1 MADLVMIPNQP
12 FFIPKWKVYSYF
24 SIRLSTTFR
33 RFGMNNL
40 LHFLKSILIFI
51 ILFSLNLLSQN
62 RLLSPDDLFKIKNV
76 NETVFSPDGKM
87 IAYTLNVPRPL
98 NEEPGNNYNN
108 LFVYKTDDQENIG
121 LLANKISVSSI
132 QWDTESERI
141 YFLGKIGEQ
150 KTNQIYYIDADGG
163 SPKLVTNETT
173 DVIAFKV
180 SPDGQKIAFVR
191 LEDKSK
197 GKQEMLNR
205 GFDAEIYEEEFQ
217 QRNLYLMNL
226 EDKSIKQI
234 TTASS
239 VFEFEWSNDS
249 KNIAASIADKNLV
262 DDSYMF
268 KRLYVIDSETGI
280 KYKLVDN
287 PGKLSQFS
295 FSPDGTKLAFVSASS
310 INDAVSGSLF
320 ICDVPNTKSF
330 SELRNY
336 TEGFEGSVIM
346 VKWKDNNTVIFS
358 SEEGVD
364 ITLRE
369 QKIGEKHSQLILE
382 PGKVVFRNFDF
393 LNNLICFAG
402 NTKEHPNELFLFNLD
417 TKELTKVTNHNNWLA
432 NIKLAKQ
439 GKIEYAAKD
448 GLKIQ
453 GVLIYPVNFEQG
465 KKYPLITYI
474 HGGPE
479 SAVQNGWETSYGS
492 WGQFA
497 AAKDFFVF
505 MPNYRASSGRGVEFT
520 MMGFGDLAG
529 KEFEDVIDGIDY
541 LIQQGFVDKNKVG
554 IGGGSYGGYFSA
566 WAATKYTDRF
576 AASVVFVGISNQI
589 SKRNT
594 TDIPYEDYYVH
605 WGLWTHEN
613 EQLVWE
619 RSPVRY
625 AHQSKTPTLILH
637 GKEDPRVH
645 PSQSLE
651 LYRALKLHGKAPVR
665 LVFYP
670 GQGHGNSKNTSRY
683 DFLVRTLE
691 WFEYYLNSNYP
702 KDRMPAKYLDFEY

>member
-1 MADLVMIPNQP
+1 MKKLFTSHIAVI
-12 FFIPKWKVYSYF
+12 FFLLLPLTLLNAQTRS
-24 SIRLSTTFR
+24 LTT
-33 RFGMNNL
+33 
-40 LHFLKSILIFI
+40 
-51 ILFSLNLLSQN
+51 
-62 RLLSPDDLFKIKNV
+62 DDLFKIKNV
-76 NETVFSPDGKM
+76 NETIFSPDGKM
-87 IAYTLNVPRPL
+87 IAYTLSVPRPL
-98 NEEPGNNYNN
+98 NEEPGSNYSN
-108 LFVYKTDDQENIG
+108 LFVYNIEEQENVG
-121 LLANKISVSSI
+121 LLANQVTVSSI
-132 QWDTESERI
+132 QWDSESERI
-141 YFLGKIGEQ
+141 YFLAKLGEQ
-150 KTNQIYYIDADGG
+150 KSNQIYYVDADGG
-163 SPKLVTNETT
+163 SPKLVTNEIS
-173 DVIAFKV
+173 DVLAFKI
-180 SPDGQKIAFVR
+180 SPDGKNIAFVR
-191 LEDKSK
+191 LEEKSK
-197 GKQEMLNR
+197 GKQQMLSK

-217 QRNLYLMNL
+217 HRNLYLMNL
-226 EDKSIKQI
+226 KDKTVKQL

-239 VFEFEWSNDS
+239 VFEFEWSPDS
-249 KNIAASIADKNLV
+249 KNIAAAIADKNLV

-268 KRLYVIDSETGI
+268 KRLYVIDTETAL

-287 PGKLSQFS
+287 PGKLTQFS

-310 INDAVSGSLF
+310 VNDAVSGSLF
-320 ICDVPNTKSF
+320 ICEVPNTKQF
-330 SELRNY
+330 SQLRNY

-346 VKWKDNNTVIFS
+346 VKWKDDNTLLFS

-369 QKIGEKHSQLILE
+369 QKIDQKQSRFIID
-382 PGKVVFRNFDF
+382 PGRVVFRNFDF
-393 LNNLICFAG
+393 INNMICFAG
-402 NTKEHPNELFLFNLD
+402 NTKSHPNELFLFNTETSEI
-417 TKELTKVTNHNNWLA
+417 TKLTNHNNWLE
-432 NIKLAKQ
+432 NVKLAKQ
-439 GKIEYAAKD
+439 EMVEYSAKD

-453 GVLIYPVNFEQG
+453 GVLIYPLNYEQG

-479 SAVQNGWETSYGS
+479 AAVQNGWETSYGS

-497 AAKDFFVF
+497 AAKDYFVF

-520 MMGFGDLAG
+520 MAGFGDLAG
-529 KEFEDVIDGIDY
+529 KEFEDVIDGIDF
-541 LIQQGFVDKNKVG
+541 LIQKGFVDKNKVG

-605 WGLWTHEN
+605 WGFWTHEN

-691 WFEYYLNSNYP
+691 WFDYYLKSDYP
-702 KDRMPAKYLDFEY
+702 KDRLPSKYLDFD

>member
-1 MADLVMIPNQP
+1 MKKLFTSRIAVI
-12 FFIPKWKVYSYF
+12 FFV
-24 SIRLSTTFR
+24 
-33 RFGMNNL
+33 L
-40 LHFLKSILIFI
+40 LPLTL
-51 ILFSLNLLSQN
+51 LNAQTRSLT
-62 RLLSPDDLFKIKNV
+62 PDDLFKIKNV
-76 NETVFSPDGKM
+76 NETIFSPDGKM
-87 IAYTLNVPRPL
+87 IAYTLSVPRPL
-98 NEEPGNNYNN
+98 NEEPGSNYSN
-108 LFVYKTDDQENIG
+108 LFVYNIEEQENVG
-121 LLANKISVSSI
+121 LLANQVTVSSI
-132 QWDTESERI
+132 QWDSESERI
-141 YFLGKIGEQ
+141 YFLAKLGEQ
-150 KTNQIYYIDADGG
+150 KSNQIYYVDADGG
-163 SPKLVTNETT
+163 SPKLVTNEIS
-173 DVIAFKV
+173 DVLAFKI
-180 SPDGQKIAFVR
+180 SPDGKNIAFVR
-191 LEDKSK
+191 LEEKSK
-197 GKQEMLNR
+197 GKQQMLSK

-217 QRNLYLMNL
+217 HRNLYLMNL
-226 EDKSIKQI
+226 KDKTVKQL

-239 VFEFEWSNDS
+239 VFEFEWSPDS
-249 KNIAASIADKNLV
+249 KNIAAAIADKNLV

-268 KRLYVIDSETGI
+268 KRLYVIDTETAL

-287 PGKLSQFS
+287 PGKLTQFS

-310 INDAVSGSLF
+310 VNDAVSGSLF
-320 ICDVPNTKSF
+320 ICEVPNTKQF
-330 SELRNY
+330 SQLRNY

-346 VKWKDNNTVIFS
+346 VKWKDDNTLLFS

-369 QKIGEKHSQLILE
+369 QKIDQKQSRFIID
-382 PGKVVFRNFDF
+382 PGRVVFRNFDF
-393 LNNLICFAG
+393 INNMICFAG
-402 NTKEHPNELFLFNLD
+402 NTKSHPNELFLFNTETSEI
-417 TKELTKVTNHNNWLA
+417 TKLTNHNNWLE
-432 NIKLAKQ
+432 NVKLAKQ
-439 GKIEYAAKD
+439 EMIEYSAKD

-453 GVLIYPVNFEQG
+453 GVLIYPLNYEQG

-479 SAVQNGWETSYGS
+479 AAVQNGWETSYGS

-497 AAKDFFVF
+497 AAKDYFVF

-520 MMGFGDLAG
+520 MAGFGDLAG
-529 KEFEDVIDGIDY
+529 KEFEDVIDGIDF
-541 LIQQGFVDKNKVG
+541 LIQKGFVDKNKVG

-605 WGLWTHEN
+605 WGFWTHEN

-651 LYRALKLHGKAPVR
+651 LYRALKLHGKAPIR

-691 WFEYYLNSNYP
+691 WFDYYLKSDYP
-702 KDRMPAKYLDFEY
+702 KDRLPSKYLDFD

>member
-1 MADLVMIPNQP
+1 M
-12 FFIPKWKVYSYF
+12 K
-24 SIRLSTTFR
+24 
-33 RFGMNNL
+33 NL
-40 LHFLKSILIFI
+40 LRFNSALIVL
-51 ILFSLNLLSQN
+51 ILFSAVAINSQN
-62 RLLSPDDLFKIKNV
+62 RGLTPDDLFKIKNV
-76 NETVFSPDGKM
+76 GETLFSPDGKM

-98 NEEPGNNYNN
+98 NEEPGNNFNQ
-108 LFVYKTDDQENIG
+108 LFVYNIQENENIG
-121 LLANKISVSSI
+121 LLANKVSVSSI
-132 QWDTESERI
+132 QWDSESEKI

-150 KTNQIYYIDADGG
+150 KTNQVYYIDADGG
-163 SPKLVTNETT
+163 SPKLVTNETS
-173 DVIAFKV
+173 DVLAFKV
-180 SPDGQKIAFVR
+180 SPDGNYIAFVR

-197 GKQEMLNR
+197 GKQEMINR
-205 GFDAEIYEEEFQ
+205 GFDAEIYEEEYQ
-217 QRNLYLMNL
+217 QRNLYVMNL
-226 EDKSIKQI
+226 DDKSVRQI

-239 VFEFEWSNDS
+239 VFEFEWSSDS
-249 KNIAASIADKNLV
+249 KNIAAAIADKNLV

-287 PGKLSQFS
+287 PGKLTQFS

-310 INDAVSGSLF
+310 VNDAVSGSLF
-320 ICDVPNTKSF
+320 VCDVPNTKQF
-330 SELRNY
+330 SQLRNY

-346 VKWKDNNTVIFS
+346 VKWKDDNTLIFS

-369 QKIGEKHSQLILE
+369 QKINEKRNKLILD
-382 PGKVVFRNFDF
+382 PGIVVLRNFDL
-393 LNNLICFAG
+393 LNDNVCFAG
-402 NTKEHPNELFLFNLD
+402 NTKEHPNELYIFNLG
-417 TKELTKVTNHNNWLA
+417 TKDLTKLTNHNNWLA
-432 NIKLAKQ
+432 NIKLARQ
-439 GKIEYAAKD
+439 EKIEYPAKD

-453 GVLIYPVNFEQG
+453 GVLIYPINYEQG
-465 KKYPLITYI
+465 KSYPLITYV

-479 SAVQNGWETSYGS
+479 AAVQNGWETGYGS

-541 LIQQGFVDKNKVG
+541 LIQKGFVDRNKVG

-566 WAATKYTDRF
+566 WAATKYSDRF

-605 WGLWTHEN
+605 WGFWTHEN

-683 DFLVRTLE
+683 DFLVRTLD
-691 WFEYYLNSNYP
+691 WFEYYLKSDYP
-702 KDRMPAKYLDFEY
+702 KDRLPSKYFDFD

>member
-1 MADLVMIPNQP
+1 MKNFTA
-12 FFIPKWKVYSYF
+12 S
-24 SIRLSTTFR
+24 SIV
-33 RFGMNNL
+33 
-40 LHFLKSILIFI
+40 II
-51 ILFSLNLLSQN
+51 ILLLLPFNSVNTQTRSLT
-62 RLLSPDDLFKIKNV
+62 PEDLFKIKNV

-87 IAYTLNVPRPL
+87 IAYTLTVPRPL
-98 NEEPGNNYNN
+98 SEVPGNNFSN
-108 LFVYKTDDQENIG
+108 LFVFNLEENKNVG
-121 LLANKISVSSI
+121 LLANQTAVSSI
-132 QWDTESERI
+132 QWDNNSERI
-141 YFLGKIGEQ
+141 YFLAKLGEE
-150 KTNQIYYIDADGG
+150 KYNQVYYIDSDGG
-163 SPKLVTNETT
+163 SPKLVTKESS
-173 DVIAFKV
+173 DVLAFKV

-191 LEDKSK
+191 LEEKSK
-197 GKQEMLNR
+197 LKQEMLNR

-226 EDKSIKQI
+226 NDKAVKQL

-239 VFEFEWSNDS
+239 VFEFEWSPDN
-249 KNIAASIADKNLV
+249 KNIAAAIAERNLV

-268 KRLYVIDSETGI
+268 KRIYIIDTETAL

-287 PGKLSQFS
+287 PGKLTQFS
-295 FSPDGTKLAFVSASS
+295 FSPDGKKLAFVSASGV
-310 INDAVSGSLF
+310 NDAVSGSLF
-320 ICDVPNTKSF
+320 ICDVPNILQFNQLK
-330 SELRNY
+330 NY

-346 VKWKDNNTVIFS
+346 VKWIDSSTVIYS
-358 SEEGVD
+358 AEEGVD
-364 ITLRE
+364 ITIRE
-369 QKIGEKHSQLILE
+369 QKVNQKQSSILLE
-382 PGKVVFRNFDF
+382 PGKVVLRNFDLF
-393 LNNLICFAG
+393 NNMICFAG
-402 NTKEHPNELFLFNLD
+402 NTKNHPNELFIFNLE
-417 TKELTKVTNHNNWLA
+417 TKEISKLTNHNNWLEGV
-432 NIKLAKQ
+432 KLARQ
-439 GKIEYAAKD
+439 EMIEYTAKD

-453 GVLIYPVNFEQG
+453 GVLIYPLNYQEG

-479 SAVQNGWETSYGS
+479 SAVQNGWETGYGS

-497 AAKDFFVF
+497 AAEDFFVF

-529 KEFEDVIDGIDY
+529 KEFEDVIDGIDF
-541 LIQQGFVDKNKVG
+541 LIQKGFVDKNKVG

-566 WAATKYTDRF
+566 WASTKYSDRF

-594 TDIPYEDYYVH
+594 TDIPWEDYYVH
-605 WGLWTHEN
+605 WGFWTHEN

-625 AHQSKTPTLILH
+625 AHLSKTPTLILH

-683 DFLVRTLE
+683 DFLVRTLD
-691 WFEYYLNSNYP
+691 WFKYYLKSDYP
-702 KDRMPAKYLDFEY
+702 KNQLPSKYLDFE

>member
-1 MADLVMIPNQP
+1 MKKLFTSFTLITLVVFQIS
-12 FFIPKWKVYSYF
+12 FVY
-24 SIRLSTTFR
+24 
-33 RFGMNNL
+33 
-40 LHFLKSILIFI
+40 
-51 ILFSLNLLSQN
+51 SQN
-62 RLLSPDDLFKIKNV
+62 RSLTPDDLFKIKNV
-76 NETVFSPDGKM
+76 NEALFSPDGKM

-108 LFVYKTDDQENIG
+108 LFVYKIEEQENVG
-121 LLANKISVSSI
+121 LLANQIVVSSI
-132 QWDTESERI
+132 QWSFDSERI
-141 YFLGKIGEQ
+141 YFLAKLGEQ
-150 KTNQIYYIDADGG
+150 KFNQIYYVDADGG
-163 SPKLVTNETT
+163 SPKLLTNEPS
-173 DVIAFKV
+173 DVLAFKV
-180 SPDGQKIAFVR
+180 SPDGNNIAFVR

-197 GKQEMLNR
+197 GKQQMLSR
-205 GFDAEIYEEEFQ
+205 GFDAEIYEEEYQ
-217 QRNLYLMNL
+217 HRTLYVLNVN
-226 EDKSIKQI
+226 DKTVKQV

-239 VFEFEWSNDS
+239 VFEFEWSPDN
-249 KNIAASIADKNLV
+249 KNIAAAIADRNLV

-268 KRLYVIDSETGI
+268 KRLFIVDTETAL

-287 PGKLSQFS
+287 PGKLTQFS
-295 FSPDGTKLAFVSASS
+295 FSPDGSKIAFVSASS
-310 INDAVSGSLF
+310 VNDAVSGSLF
-320 ICDVPNTKSF
+320 ICDVPNTKRF

-336 TEGFEGSVIM
+336 SEGFEGSVIM
-346 VKWKDNNTVIFS
+346 VKWKDDNTVIFS

-369 QKIGEKHSQLILE
+369 QKINQKQSKVILDV
-382 PGKVVFRNFDF
+382 GKVVLRNFDLF
-393 LNNLICFAG
+393 NNVICFAG
-402 NTKEHPNELFLFNLD
+402 NTVNHPNELFLLN
-417 TKELTKVTNHNNWLA
+417 TETNELKKLTNHNNWLE
-432 NIKLAKQ
+432 NVKLAKQ
-439 GKIEYAAKD
+439 EKVEYSAKD

-453 GVLIYPVNFEQG
+453 GVLIYPLNYEQG

-479 SAVQNGWETSYGS
+479 AAVQNGWETSYGS

-497 AAKDFFVF
+497 AAKDYFVF
-505 MPNYRASSGRGVEFT
+505 MPNYRASSGRGVEIT

-541 LIQQGFVDKNKVG
+541 LIQKGFVDKNKVG

-605 WGLWTHEN
+605 WGFWTHEN

-625 AHQSKTPTLILH
+625 AHLSKTPTLILH

-645 PSQSLE
+645 PSQGLE
-651 LYRALKLHGKAPVR
+651 LYRALKLHSKAPVR

-683 DFLVRTLE
+683 DFLVRTLD
-691 WFEYYLNSNYP
+691 WFDYYLKSDYP
-702 KDRMPAKYLDFEY
+702 KDRMPSKYLDFD

>member
-1 MADLVMIPNQP
+1 M
-12 FFIPKWKVYSYF
+12 K
-24 SIRLSTTFR
+24 
-33 RFGMNNL
+33 NL
-40 LHFLKSILIFI
+40 LYLRNIFLVIIFI
-51 ILFSLNLLSQN
+51 LSSSTKSQDRILT
-62 RLLSPDDLFKIKNV
+62 PEDLFRIKNV
-76 NETVFSPDGKM
+76 NETSFSPDGKM

-98 NEEPGNNYNN
+98 NEEPGNNFNQ
-108 LFVYKTDDQENIG
+108 LFVYNIEENENLG
-121 LLANKISVSSI
+121 LLANKVSVSSI
-132 QWDTESERI
+132 QWDSESEGI
-141 YFLGKIGEQ
+141 YFLAKLGEQ
-150 KTNQIYYIDADGG
+150 KTNQIYFIDADGG
-163 SPKLVTNETT
+163 SPKLITNEAS
-173 DVIAFKV
+173 DILAFKV
-180 SPDGQKIAFVR
+180 SPDGKNIAFVR

-205 GFDAEIYEEEFQ
+205 GFDAEIYEEEYQ
-217 QRNLYLMNL
+217 HRNLYLMNL
-226 EDKSIKQI
+226 NEKSVKQI

-239 VFEFEWSNDS
+239 VFEFEWSTDS
-249 KNIAASIADKNLV
+249 KNIAAAIADKNLV

-268 KRLYVIDSETGI
+268 KRLYIIDSETGI

-287 PGKLSQFS
+287 PGKLTQFS
-295 FSPDGTKLAFVSASS
+295 FSPDGKKLAFVCAS
-310 INDAVSGSLF
+310 NTYDAVSGSLF
-320 ICDVPNTKSF
+320 VCDVPNTKLF
-330 SELRNY
+330 TQLRNY

-346 VKWKDNNTVIFS
+346 VKWRDDNTLIFS

-369 QKIGEKHSQLILE
+369 QKTDDKNSKLVLE
-382 PGKVVFRNFDF
+382 PGKVVLRSFDIK
-393 LNNLICFAG
+393 NNMICFAG
-402 NTKEHPNELFLFNLD
+402 NTKDHPNELFLLNYETTD
-417 TKELTKVTNHNNWLA
+417 LTKLTNHNNWLA

-439 GKIEYAAKD
+439 EQIEYSAKD

-453 GVLIYPVNFEQG
+453 GVLIYPINYEQG

-479 SAVQNGWETSYGS
+479 AAVQNGWETGYGS

-529 KEFEDVIDGIDY
+529 KEFEDVIDGIDF
-541 LIQQGFVDKNKVG
+541 LIQKGFVDKNKVG

-566 WAATKYTDRF
+566 WAATKYTERF
-576 AASVVFVGISNQI
+576 AAAVVFVGISNQI

-605 WGLWTHEN
+605 WGFWTHEN

-625 AHQSKTPTLILH
+625 AHLSKTPTLILH

-651 LYRALKLHGKAPVR
+651 LYRALKLHSKAPVR
-665 LVFYP
+665 LVLYP

-683 DFLVRTLE
+683 DFLIRTLD
-691 WFEYYLNSNYP
+691 WFEYFLKSNNP
-702 KDRMPAKYLDFEY
+702 KDRMPSKYFDFD

>member
-1 MADLVMIPNQP
+1 MKKLFTSHIAVI
-12 FFIPKWKVYSYF
+12 FF
-24 SIRLSTTFR
+24 
-33 RFGMNNL
+33 L
-40 LHFLKSILIFI
+40 LLPLT
-51 ILFSLNLLSQN
+51 LLNAQTRSLT
-62 RLLSPDDLFKIKNV
+62 PDDLFKIKNV
-76 NETVFSPDGKM
+76 NETIFSPDGKM
-87 IAYTLNVPRPL
+87 IAYTLSVPRPL
-98 NEEPGNNYNN
+98 NEEPGSNYSN
-108 LFVYKTDDQENIG
+108 LFVYNIEEQENVG
-121 LLANKISVSSI
+121 LLANQVTVSSI
-132 QWDTESERI
+132 QWDSESERI
-141 YFLGKIGEQ
+141 YFLAKLGEQ
-150 KTNQIYYIDADGG
+150 KSNQIYYVDADGG
-163 SPKLVTNETT
+163 SPKLVTNEIS
-173 DVIAFKV
+173 DVLAFKI
-180 SPDGQKIAFVR
+180 SPDGKNIAFVR
-191 LEDKSK
+191 LEEKSK
-197 GKQEMLNR
+197 GKQQMLSK

-217 QRNLYLMNL
+217 HRNLYLMNL
-226 EDKSIKQI
+226 KDKTVKQL

-239 VFEFEWSNDS
+239 VFEFEWSPDS

-268 KRLYVIDSETGI
+268 KRLYVIDTETAL

-287 PGKLSQFS
+287 PGKLTQFS

-310 INDAVSGSLF
+310 VNDAVSGSLF
-320 ICDVPNTKSF
+320 ICEVPNTKQF
-330 SELRNY
+330 SQLRNY

-346 VKWKDNNTVIFS
+346 VKWKDDNTLLFS

-369 QKIGEKHSQLILE
+369 QKIDQKQSRLIID
-382 PGKVVFRNFDF
+382 PGRVVFRNFDF
-393 LNNLICFAG
+393 INNMICFAG
-402 NTKEHPNELFLFNLD
+402 NTKSHPNELFLFNTETSEI
-417 TKELTKVTNHNNWLA
+417 TKLTNHNNWLE
-432 NIKLAKQ
+432 NVKLAKQ
-439 GKIEYAAKD
+439 EMIEYSAKD

-453 GVLIYPVNFEQG
+453 GVLIYPLNYEQG

-479 SAVQNGWETSYGS
+479 AAVQNGWETSYGS

-497 AAKDFFVF
+497 AAKDYFVF

-520 MMGFGDLAG
+520 MAGFGDLAG
-529 KEFEDVIDGIDY
+529 KEFEDVIDGIDF
-541 LIQQGFVDKNKVG
+541 LIQKGFVDKNKVG

-605 WGLWTHEN
+605 WGFWTHEN

-691 WFEYYLNSNYP
+691 WFDYYLKSDYP
-702 KDRMPAKYLDFEY
+702 KDRLPSKYLDFD

>member
-1 MADLVMIPNQP
+1 MKKLFTSRIAVI
-12 FFIPKWKVYSYF
+12 FFV
-24 SIRLSTTFR
+24 
-33 RFGMNNL
+33 L
-40 LHFLKSILIFI
+40 LPLTL
-51 ILFSLNLLSQN
+51 LNAQTRSLT
-62 RLLSPDDLFKIKNV
+62 PDDLFKIKNV
-76 NETVFSPDGKM
+76 NETIFSPDGKM
-87 IAYTLNVPRPL
+87 IAYTLSVPRPL
-98 NEEPGNNYNN
+98 NEEPGSNYSN
-108 LFVYKTDDQENIG
+108 LFVYNIEEQENVG
-121 LLANKISVSSI
+121 LLANQVTVSSI
-132 QWDTESERI
+132 QWDSESERI
-141 YFLGKIGEQ
+141 YFLAKLGEQ
-150 KTNQIYYIDADGG
+150 KSNQIYYVDADGG
-163 SPKLVTNETT
+163 SPKLVTNEIS
-173 DVIAFKV
+173 DVLAFKI
-180 SPDGQKIAFVR
+180 SPDGKNIAFVR
-191 LEDKSK
+191 LEEKSK
-197 GKQEMLNR
+197 GKQQMLSK

-217 QRNLYLMNL
+217 HRNLYLMNL
-226 EDKSIKQI
+226 KDKTVKQL

-239 VFEFEWSNDS
+239 VFEFEWSPDS

-268 KRLYVIDSETGI
+268 KRLYVIDTETAL

-287 PGKLSQFS
+287 PGKLTQFS

-310 INDAVSGSLF
+310 VNDAVSGSLF
-320 ICDVPNTKSF
+320 ICEVPNTKQF
-330 SELRNY
+330 SQLRNY

-346 VKWKDNNTVIFS
+346 VKWKDDNTLLFS

-369 QKIGEKHSQLILE
+369 QKIDQKQSRFIID
-382 PGKVVFRNFDF
+382 PGRVVFRNFDF
-393 LNNLICFAG
+393 INNMICFAG
-402 NTKEHPNELFLFNLD
+402 NTKSHPNELFLFNTETSEI
-417 TKELTKVTNHNNWLA
+417 TKLTNHNNWLE
-432 NIKLAKQ
+432 NVKLAKQ
-439 GKIEYAAKD
+439 EMVEYSAKD

-453 GVLIYPVNFEQG
+453 GVLIYPLNYEQG

-479 SAVQNGWETSYGS
+479 AAVQNGWETSYGS

-497 AAKDFFVF
+497 AAKDYFVF

-520 MMGFGDLAG
+520 MAGFGDLAG
-529 KEFEDVIDGIDY
+529 KEFEDVIDGIDF
-541 LIQQGFVDKNKVG
+541 LIQKGFVDKNKVG

-605 WGLWTHEN
+605 WGFWTHEN

-651 LYRALKLHGKAPVR
+651 LYRALKLHGKAPIR

-691 WFEYYLNSNYP
+691 WFDYYLKSDYP
-702 KDRMPAKYLDFEY
+702 KDRLPSKYLDFD

>member
-1 MADLVMIPNQP
+1 MKNLLRFYSLLLF
-12 FFIPKWKVYSYF
+12 FFI
-24 SIRLSTTFR
+24 
-33 RFGMNNL
+33 
-40 LHFLKSILIFI
+40 
-51 ILFSLNLLSQN
+51 LFVVSAHSQDSG
-62 RLLSPDDLFKIKNV
+62 LTPDDLFKIKNV
-76 NETVFSPDGKM
+76 GETAFSPDGKM
-87 IAYTLNVPRPL
+87 IAYTLNVPRNL
-98 NEEPGNNYNN
+98 SEESGNNYNN
-108 LFVYKTDDQENIG
+108 LYVYSFEDKKSVG
-121 LLANKISVSSI
+121 LLTNKNSVSSI
-132 QWDTESERI
+132 QWDPKAEKI
-141 YFLGKIGEQ
+141 YFLGKIGEA
-150 KTNQIYYIDADGG
+150 KTNQVYYVESDGG
-163 SPKLVTNETT
+163 SPKLVTNEQT
-173 DVIAFKV
+173 DILSFKI
-180 SPDGQKIAFVR
+180 SPDGLKVAFIK

-205 GFDAEIYEEEFQ
+205 GFDAEIFEEEFQ
-217 QRNLYLMNL
+217 QRILYVMNIK
-226 EDKSIKQI
+226 DKSVKQVTI
-234 TTASS
+234 ASS
-239 VFEFEWSNDS
+239 VFEFEWSSDN
-249 KNIAASIADKNLV
+249 KNIAAAIADKNLV

-268 KRLYVIDSETGI
+268 KRLYVIDTETGI

-287 PGKLSQFS
+287 PGKLTQFS

-310 INDAVSGSLF
+310 LNDAVSGSLF
-320 ICDVPNTKSF
+320 VCDVPNTKQF
-330 SELRNY
+330 SQLKNY

-346 VKWKDNNTVIFS
+346 VKWKDNNTLIFS

-369 QKIGEKHSQLILE
+369 QKINEKGNKPILE
-382 PGKVVFRNFDF
+382 PGKVVLRNFDF
-393 LNNLICFAG
+393 LNNNACFAG
-402 NTKEHPNELFLFNLD
+402 NTKEHPNELFLFNLE
-417 TKELTKVTNHNNWLA
+417 TKELTKLTNHNNWLSDV
-432 NIKLAKQ
+432 KLAKQ
-439 GKIEYAAKD
+439 EKIEYIARD
-448 GLKIQ
+448 GLNIQ
-453 GVLIYPVNFEQG
+453 GVLIYPLNYEQG
-465 KKYPLITYI
+465 KRYPLITYI

-479 SAVQNGWETSYGS
+479 AAVQNGWETSYAS

-497 AAKDFFVF
+497 AAKNFFVF

-529 KEFEDVIDGIDY
+529 KEFDDVIDGIDY
-541 LIQQGFVDKNKVG
+541 LIQLGLVDKSKVG

-566 WAATKYTDRF
+566 WAATKFTDRF

-605 WGLWTHEN
+605 WGFWTHEN

-625 AHQSKTPTLILH
+625 AHLSKTPTLILH

-651 LYRALKLHGKAPVR
+651 LYRALKLHSKAPVR

-691 WFEYYLNSNYP
+691 WFEYYLMSNNP
-702 KDRMPAKYLDFEY
+702 KDRLPAKYLDFE

>member
-1 MADLVMIPNQP
+1 MKKIFTLIISSIFFLSLPFDLLNAQTR
-12 FFIPKWKVYSYF
+12 S
-24 SIRLSTTFR
+24 
-33 RFGMNNL
+33 
-40 LHFLKSILIFI
+40 LI
-51 ILFSLNLLSQN
+51 
-62 RLLSPDDLFKIKNV
+62 PDDLLKIKNV
-76 NETVFSPDGKM
+76 NETIFSPNGKM
-87 IAYTLNVPRPL
+87 IAYTVSVPRPL
-98 NEEPGNNYNN
+98 NEEPGSNYSD
-108 LFVYKTDDQENIG
+108 LFVYNLEEKQNVG
-121 LLANKISVSSI
+121 LLANQVTVSSI
-132 QWDTESERI
+132 QWDSESERI
-141 YFLGKIGEQ
+141 YFLAKLGEQ
-150 KTNQIYYIDADGG
+150 KFNQIYYEDADGG
-163 SPKLVTNETT
+163 SPKLLTNEPS
-173 DVIAFKV
+173 DVLAFKV
-180 SPDGQKIAFVR
+180 SPDGKNIAFVR
-191 LEDKSK
+191 LEEKSK
-197 GKQEMLNR
+197 GKQQMLNK
-205 GFDAEIYEEEFQ
+205 GFDAEIYEEEYQ
-217 QRNLYLMNL
+217 HRNLYVMNVN
-226 EDKSIKQI
+226 DKTVKQV

-239 VFEFEWSNDS
+239 VFEFEWSPDN
-249 KNIAASIADKNLV
+249 KNIAAAIADKNLV

-268 KRLYVIDSETGI
+268 KRLYVIDTETAL

-287 PGKLSQFS
+287 PGKLTQFS

-310 INDAVSGSLF
+310 VNDAVSGSLF
-320 ICDVPNTKSF
+320 ICDVPNTKQF
-330 SELRNY
+330 SELKNY

-346 VKWKDNNTVIFS
+346 VKWKDDNTVIFS

-369 QKIGEKHSQLILE
+369 QKIDQKQSRLIID
-382 PGKVVFRNFDF
+382 GGRVVFRGFDF
-393 LNNLICFAG
+393 INNMICFAG
-402 NTKEHPNELFLFNLD
+402 NTVNHPNELFLFN
-417 TKELTKVTNHNNWLA
+417 TETNELKKLTNHNNWLE
-432 NIKLAKQ
+432 NVKLAKQ
-439 GKIEYAAKD
+439 EMIEYSAKD

-453 GVLIYPVNFEQG
+453 GVLIYPLNFEQG

-479 SAVQNGWETSYGS
+479 ASVQNGWETGYSS

-497 AAKDFFVF
+497 AAKDYFVF

-520 MMGFGDLAG
+520 MAGFGDLAG

-541 LIQQGFVDKNKVG
+541 LIQKGFVDKNKVG

-605 WGLWTHEN
+605 WGFWTHEN

-619 RSPVRY
+619 RSPVKY

-683 DFLVRTLE
+683 DFLVR
-691 WFEYYLNSNYP
+691 
-702 KDRMPAKYLDFEY
+702 

>member
-1 MADLVMIPNQP
+1 MKNFTA
-12 FFIPKWKVYSYF
+12 S
-24 SIRLSTTFR
+24 SIV
-33 RFGMNNL
+33 
-40 LHFLKSILIFI
+40 II
-51 ILFSLNLLSQN
+51 ILLLLPFNSVNTQTRSLT
-62 RLLSPDDLFKIKNV
+62 PEDLFKIKNV

-87 IAYTLNVPRPL
+87 IAYTLTVPRPL
-98 NEEPGNNYNN
+98 SEVPGNNYSN
-108 LFVYKTDDQENIG
+108 LFVYNLEENKNVG
-121 LLANKISVSSI
+121 LLANQTAVSSI
-132 QWDTESERI
+132 QWDNNSERI
-141 YFLGKIGEQ
+141 YFLAKLGEE
-150 KTNQIYYIDADGG
+150 KYNHVYYIDSDGG
-163 SPKLVTNETT
+163 SPKLVTKESS
-173 DVIAFKV
+173 DVLAFKV

-191 LEDKSK
+191 LEEKSK
-197 GKQEMLNR
+197 LKQEMLNR

-226 EDKSIKQI
+226 NDKAVKQL

-239 VFEFEWSNDS
+239 VFEFEWSPDN
-249 KNIAASIADKNLV
+249 KNIAAAIAERNLV

-268 KRLYVIDSETGI
+268 KRIYIIDTETAL

-287 PGKLSQFS
+287 PGKLTQFS
-295 FSPDGTKLAFVSASS
+295 FSPDGKKLAFVSASS

-320 ICDVPNTKSF
+320 ICDVPNILQFNQLK
-330 SELRNY
+330 NY

-346 VKWKDNNTVIFS
+346 VKWIDSSTVIYS
-358 SEEGVD
+358 AEEGVD
-364 ITLRE
+364 ITIRE
-369 QKIGEKHSQLILE
+369 QKVNQKQSSILLE
-382 PGKVVFRNFDF
+382 PGKVVLRNFDLF
-393 LNNLICFAG
+393 NNMICFAG
-402 NTKEHPNELFLFNLD
+402 NTKNHPNELFIFNLE
-417 TKELTKVTNHNNWLA
+417 TKEISKLTNHNNWLEGV
-432 NIKLAKQ
+432 KLARQ
-439 GKIEYAAKD
+439 EMIEYTAKD

-453 GVLIYPVNFEQG
+453 GVLIYPLNYQEG

-479 SAVQNGWETSYGS
+479 SAVQNGWETGYGS

-497 AAKDFFVF
+497 AAEDFFVF

-529 KEFEDVIDGIDY
+529 KEFEDVIDGIDF
-541 LIQQGFVDKNKVG
+541 LIQKGFVDKNKVG

-566 WAATKYTDRF
+566 WAATKYSDRF

-594 TDIPYEDYYVH
+594 TDIPWEDYYVH
-605 WGLWTHEN
+605 WGFWTHEN

-625 AHQSKTPTLILH
+625 AHLSKTPTLILH

-683 DFLVRTLE
+683 DFLVRTLD
-691 WFEYYLNSNYP
+691 WFKYYLKSDYP
-702 KDRMPAKYLDFEY
+702 KDRMPSKYLDFE